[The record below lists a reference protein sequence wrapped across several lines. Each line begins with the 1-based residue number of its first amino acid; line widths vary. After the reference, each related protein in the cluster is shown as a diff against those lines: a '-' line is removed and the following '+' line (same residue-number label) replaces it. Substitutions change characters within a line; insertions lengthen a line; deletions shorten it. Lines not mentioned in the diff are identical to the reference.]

1 MDETRG
7 KRVLV
12 IEDEAPIRERMVKI
26 LTFEGYEARGAE
38 NGLAGVSI
46 THDFRPDIILCDVM
60 MTEGDGFEALTML
73 RQHLD
78 TETIPIIFVS
88 AATERASVRRAMERG
103 ADDYI
108 TKPFTSEEL
117 LAAIEAQLRKRAML
131 ERRLKEG

>member
-1 MDETRG
+1 MNDARAA
-7 KRVLV
+7 RVLV

-26 LTFEGYEARGAE
+26 LSYEGYETRAAE

-46 THDFRPDIILCDVM
+46 AHNFVPDVILCDVM
-60 MTEGDGFEALTML
+60 MSDGDGFEALTML

-88 AATERASVRRAMERG
+88 AATERASVRRAMEEG

-108 TKPFTSEEL
+108 TKPFTTEEL
-117 LAAIEAQLRKRAML
+117 VAAIEAQLSKRAAL
-131 ERRLKEG
+131 LRRLREG

>member
-1 MDETRG
+1 MNEARAT
-7 KRVLV
+7 RVLV

-26 LTFEGYEARGAE
+26 LSYEGYETRAAE

-46 THDFRPDIILCDVM
+46 AHNFVPDVILCDVM
-60 MTEGDGFEALTML
+60 MTDGDGFEALTML

-88 AATERASVRRAMERG
+88 AATERASVRRAMEEG

-108 TKPFTSEEL
+108 TKPFTTEEL
-117 LAAIEAQLRKRAML
+117 VAAIEAQLSKRAAL
-131 ERRLKEG
+131 LRRLREG

>member
-1 MDETRG
+1 MNGARAT
-7 KRVLV
+7 RVLV

-26 LTFEGYEARGAE
+26 LSYEGYETRAAE

-46 THDFRPDIILCDVM
+46 AHNFVPDVILCDVM
-60 MTEGDGFEALTML
+60 MSDGDGFEALTML

-88 AATERASVRRAMERG
+88 AATERASVRRAMEEG

-108 TKPFTSEEL
+108 TKPFTTEEL
-117 LAAIEAQLRKRAML
+117 VAAIEAQLNKRAAL
-131 ERRLKEG
+131 LRRLREG

>member
-1 MDETRG
+1 MAETRG

-12 IEDEAPIRERMVKI
+12 IEDEAPIRERMVRI
-26 LTFEGYEARGAE
+26 LAFEGYEARGAE
-38 NGLAGVSI
+38 SGLAGVSI

-117 LAAIEAQLRKRAML
+117 LAAIEAQLRKREAL
-131 ERRLKEG
+131 TRRLKEG

>member
-1 MDETRG
+1 MDETEA

-12 IEDEAPIRERMVKI
+12 IEDEAPIRERMVK
-26 LTFEGYEARGAE
+26 LLSFEGYEARGAE

-46 THDFRPDIILCDVM
+46 AHDFHPDIILCDAM
-60 MTEGDGFEALTML
+60 MTEGDGFEALAML

-117 LAAIEAQLRKRAML
+117 LAAIEAQLSKREAL
-131 ERRLKEG
+131 TRRLKEG

>member
-1 MDETRG
+1 MNDARAA
-7 KRVLV
+7 RVLV

-26 LTFEGYEARGAE
+26 LSYEGYETRAAE

-46 THDFRPDIILCDVM
+46 AHNFVPDVILCDVM
-60 MTEGDGFEALTML
+60 MTDGDGFEALTML

-88 AATERASVRRAMERG
+88 AATERASVRRAMEEG

-108 TKPFTSEEL
+108 TKPFTTEEL
-117 LAAIEAQLRKRAML
+117 VAAIEAQLSKRAAL
-131 ERRLKEG
+131 LRRLREG

>member
-1 MDETRG
+1 MNEARAT
-7 KRVLV
+7 RVLV

-26 LTFEGYEARGAE
+26 LSYEGYETRAAE

-46 THDFRPDIILCDVM
+46 AHNFVPDVILCDVM
-60 MTEGDGFEALTML
+60 MTDGDGFEALTML

-88 AATERASVRRAMERG
+88 AATERASVRRAMEEG

-108 TKPFTSEEL
+108 TKPFTTEEL
-117 LAAIEAQLRKRAML
+117 VAAIEAQLNKRAAL
-131 ERRLKEG
+131 LRRLREG